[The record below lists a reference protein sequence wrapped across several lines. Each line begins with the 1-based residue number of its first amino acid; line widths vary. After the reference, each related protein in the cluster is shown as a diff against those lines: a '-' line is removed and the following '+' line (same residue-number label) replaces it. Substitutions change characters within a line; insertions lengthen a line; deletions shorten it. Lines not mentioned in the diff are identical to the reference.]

1 MGNQYFRMKF
11 VLAIAA
17 FAVATQAIKL
27 ESKADPLPGV
37 NFVNSLDSEQP
48 WGNFKTTTGK
58 HSAASNAL
66 RLKRNAAVK
75 AYFAAKVVA
84 GKAAA
89 TLTEAQKKNDENLKR
104 VGLARSAYDKMKAAD
119 TKPGKLESKPRKP
132 EIKLRRKPKTLS
144 K

>member
-37 NFVNSLDSEQP
+37 NFVNSLDSEQS
-48 WGNFKTTTGK
+48 WGNFKATTGK
-58 HSAASNAL
+58 HSAAANAM

-84 GKAAA
+84 GKAAQ

-119 TKPGKLESKPRKP
+119 TKARKAGVKAK
-132 EIKLRRKPKTLS
+132 EARDKA
-144 K
+144 